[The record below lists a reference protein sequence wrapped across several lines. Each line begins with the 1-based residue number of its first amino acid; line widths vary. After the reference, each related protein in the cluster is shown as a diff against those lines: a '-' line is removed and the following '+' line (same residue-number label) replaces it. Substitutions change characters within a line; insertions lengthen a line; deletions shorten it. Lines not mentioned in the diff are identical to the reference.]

1 MVNMMAC
8 QNHVPVKGI
17 ILMDRAVVF
26 GRAAGI
32 LSAALNPKN
41 RLSSEDYRILRIA
54 AEDIKKIIG
63 DMKFATSRGK
73 IDSDFPP
80 THPTDPLYDLIWY
93 EVQSTYRFIG
103 EKRLMEQE
111 IVCVELWQYF
121 KPIYEILESAQRGQM
136 STNQA
141 NKALVERA
149 IEFFRY
155 LKKIFWEEGQSR
167 VNVELRREDTD

>member
-8 QNHVPVKGI
+8 QNRIPVKGI
-17 ILMDRAVVF
+17 ILMDRSVVF

-41 RLSSEDYRILRIA
+41 RLTAEDIRILEIA
-54 AEDIKKIIG
+54 AEDMKKIIG
-63 DMKFATSRGK
+63 DMKFAASRGK

-80 THPTDPLYDLIWY
+80 MRPTDPLYDLIWH

-121 KPIYEILESAQRGQM
+121 KPIYEILEPARRGQM
-136 STNQA
+136 ST

-149 IEFFRY
+149 IEFFNY
-155 LKKIFWEEGQSR
+155 FKKIFWKEGQSR
-167 VNVELRREDTD
+167 VNAEMRREDTD